1 MPILDGMMF
10 LQDPLPLASEAAN
23 LFGDATVATGGEIDS
38 FSIRTRLAR
47 IMQGGDFPALS
58 RQVIDAITTI
68 NDDAASLQRLASI
81 VLREYGLALSVVR
94 TANSAHYRRGGRP
107 TESATH
113 AMMMLGA
120 RVVRQ
125 LAGSMLLFEHF
136 QRRSPELKELMILSL
151 LTANHARATAL
162 QLGYDDPEAAHLSGM
177 FRNLGEVLVACYF
190 HDDYQRIRS
199 LIQDD
204 GRSEAS
210 ALRMVLGFAYNEFGV
225 EVANQWELP
234 DTIAQGMRATAHTS
248 SSVLASITA
257 FSHELT
263 ATLYQTDSTSSV
275 GPALDLML
283 DAHKG
288 RIRLTREQISR
299 IASDALK
306 ETREVLLGTGSE
318 QSVLRLRELNA
329 AARRAFGAS
338 LALPDD
344 GATPTILAEPDV
356 TVRAR
361 LRHELDDVVDP
372 ASGATIGTVLLQA
385 MEVITRGGP
394 FDRVV
399 TCFMTGDRMQLV
411 ARTGLGTDIDTLIA
425 RFSFPVS
432 ARGGPVVALTQQR
445 QALYLPTDRT
455 MHTMEQRWANEQ
467 GVSQFGVF
475 PLVVLGKVIGCLY
488 CDRLGSGPAPDR
500 ATVRYT
506 KSIAD
511 LVVDAIARRR
521 T

>member
-1 MPILDGMMF
+1 MPILDRMMR
-10 LQDPLPLASEAAN
+10 LQDPLPFVTASASPP
-23 LFGDATVATGGEIDS
+23 GDGGVDDH
-38 FSIRTRLAR
+38 SIRTRLAR
-47 IMQGGDFPALS
+47 IMEGGDFPALS
-58 RQVIDAITTI
+58 RQVIDTITTI
-68 NDDAASLQRLASI
+68 DDDAASLQRLATI

-136 QRRSPELKELMILSL
+136 QRRSPELKELMIMSL

-162 QLGYDDPEAAHLSGM
+162 QLGHDDPEAAHLSGM

-199 LIQDD
+199 LVQDD

-210 ALRMVLGFAYNEFGV
+210 ALRMVLGFGYADFGV
-225 EVANQWELP
+225 EVANQWGLP
-234 DTIAQGMRATAHTS
+234 ETIAQGMRTTAHTS
-248 SSVLASITA
+248 PSVLASLTA
-257 FSHELT
+257 FSHDLT
-263 ATLYQTDSTSSV
+263 GALYQTDSNSSV
-275 GPALDLML
+275 GTALDAML

-288 RIRLTREQISR
+288 RIRLTRDQVGR
-299 IASDALK
+299 IASDALR

-338 LALPDD
+338 IVLPDD
-344 GATPTILAEPDV
+344 ADVPTVLVEPDV
-356 TVRAR
+356 SVRAR
-361 LRHELDDVVDP
+361 LRSELDDVIDP

-385 MEVITRGGP
+385 MEVIMRGGP

-411 ARTGLGTDIDTLIA
+411 ARTGLGTDIDALLP
-425 RFSFPVS
+425 RFAFPVS

-445 QALYLPTDRT
+445 QAMYLPTDRT
-455 MHTMEQRWANEQ
+455 MHTMEQRWAAEH

-475 PLVVLGKVIGCLY
+475 PLIVLGKVIGCLY
-488 CDRLGSGPAPDR
+488 CDRIGSGPAPDR

-521 T
+521 TG

>member
-1 MPILDGMMF
+1 MGQTIARQSAARKIHRECAPWRQMPVLDGVMF
-10 LQDPLPLASEAAN
+10 LQAPLPLASESTN
-23 LFGDATVATGGEIDS
+23 RF
-38 FSIRTRLAR
+38 
-47 IMQGGDFPALS
+47 
-58 RQVIDAITTI
+58 
-68 NDDAASLQRLASI
+68 
-81 VLREYGLALSVVR
+81 
-94 TANSAHYRRGGRP
+94 
-107 TESATH
+107 
-113 AMMMLGA
+113 
-120 RVVRQ
+120 
-125 LAGSMLLFEHF
+125 
-136 QRRSPELKELMILSL
+136 
-151 LTANHARATAL
+151 
-162 QLGYDDPEAAHLSGM
+162 
-177 FRNLGEVLVACYF
+177 GEVLVACYF

-210 ALRMVLGFAYNEFGV
+210 ALRMVLGFAYNDFGV

-234 DTIAQGMRATAHTS
+234 HTIAQGMRATAHTS
-248 SSVLASITA
+248 PSVLASITA

-263 ATLYQTDSTSSV
+263 ATLYQTDNTSSV
-275 GPALDLML
+275 GPA
-283 DAHKG
+283 
-288 RIRLTREQISR
+288 
-299 IASDALK
+299 
-306 ETREVLLGTGSE
+306 REVLLGAESE

-361 LRHELDDVVDP
+361 LRHELDDVIDP

-385 MEVITRGGP
+385 MEVIT
-394 FDRVV
+394 
-399 TCFMTGDRMQLV
+399 
-411 ARTGLGTDIDTLIA
+411 
-425 RFSFPVS
+425 
-432 ARGGPVVALTQQR
+432 RGGPVVALTQQR

-467 GVSQFGVF
+467 DVSQFGVF

>member
-190 HDDYQRIRS
+190 HDDYPRIRS

-204 GRSEAS
+204 GRSDLFVEMAGADAKRYGRDRLLKDLS
-210 ALRMVLGFAYNEFGV
+210 PSNFALL
-225 EVANQWELP
+225 
-234 DTIAQGMRATAHTS
+234 
-248 SSVLASITA
+248 
-257 FSHELT
+257 
-263 ATLYQTDSTSSV
+263 
-275 GPALDLML
+275 
-283 DAHKG
+283 
-288 RIRLTREQISR
+288 
-299 IASDALK
+299 
-306 ETREVLLGTGSE
+306 
-318 QSVLRLRELNA
+318 
-329 AARRAFGAS
+329 
-338 LALPDD
+338 
-344 GATPTILAEPDV
+344 
-356 TVRAR
+356 
-361 LRHELDDVVDP
+361 
-372 ASGATIGTVLLQA
+372 
-385 MEVITRGGP
+385 
-394 FDRVV
+394 
-399 TCFMTGDRMQLV
+399 
-411 ARTGLGTDIDTLIA
+411 
-425 RFSFPVS
+425 
-432 ARGGPVVALTQQR
+432 
-445 QALYLPTDRT
+445 
-455 MHTMEQRWANEQ
+455 
-467 GVSQFGVF
+467 
-475 PLVVLGKVIGCLY
+475 PLVLEMKLIGCLY
-488 CDRLGSGPAPDR
+488 FDSTIESVHSTATSRQLLCDLRDHLVAAFAHHRASLAEPAEG
-500 ATVRYT
+500 A
-506 KSIAD
+506 A
-511 LVVDAIARRR
+511 
-521 T
+521 